1 MNFSQLGWASGG
13 PRSASGQISIVI
25 RACNEDD
32 DYDDDVGDD
41 DYDDDDGDY
50 DDRNLLFHNCLV
62 CHGKVDKGVDQG
74 DAAGEEKNLMLFL
87 TLLEIV
93 LITSQIDGK
102 GGHKQGEEEVYK
114 HG

>member
-1 MNFSQLGWASGG
+1 MMRMMRMMVIMMIGTCCSTIASSATERLTKESIKVMQL
-13 PRSASGQISIVI
+13 
-25 RACNEDD
+25 E
-32 DYDDDVGDD
+32 
-41 DYDDDDGDY
+41 
-50 DDRNLLFHNCLV
+50 
-62 CHGKVDKGVDQG
+62 KK
-74 DAAGEEKNLMLFL
+74 KNLMLFL